1 MKINEIKAKLSTL
14 AQKVE
19 PVAVPSVISPKVEV
33 ETTTPIASSKNT
45 TTVTSANH
53 RSEVPATSQQTTR
66 KPSTKKPAVTT
77 TVTPA
82 PVTKDI
88 APVVTAPVKVQNQ
101 PMVEPETTTKPKC
114 TRRTKVVTEPP
125 VNPLEIEAVIH
136 KILVPG
142 RDYGQIRGFNK
153 PCLFKSGAERLLAYF
168 GFTTR
173 TELVTCNE
181 LWQDNFVAYTVKVT
195 VMDRNGSELGNGY
208 GECNSRERRF
218 AKISV
223 YDAANCAIKLCVK
236 RGICDAALRVCS
248 ASFFLTQD
256 VEDLPV
262 DNPRMEAVG

>member
-1 MKINEIKAKLSTL
+1 MNA
-14 AQKVE
+14 
-19 PVAVPSVISPKVEV
+19 PSVISPKVEI
-33 ETTTPIASSKNT
+33 ETTTPVVSSKNT
-45 TTVTSANH
+45 PA
-53 RSEVPATSQQTTR
+53 ATSTNHSSVVAGASQPTTR
-66 KPSTKKPAVTT
+66 NPSTKKPAVTT

-101 PMVEPETTTKPKC
+101 PMVESETTARLKS
-114 TRRTKVVTEPP
+114 TRRAKAVAENP

-136 KILVPG
+136 TILVPG

-153 PCLFKSGAERLLAYF
+153 PCLFKSGAERLLAYY

-173 TELVTCNE
+173 TELVACSE
-181 LWQDNFVAYTVKVT
+181 LWQDNFVSYTVKVT
-195 VMDRNGSELGNGY
+195 VMDRNGSEIGNGY
-208 GECNSRERRF
+208 GNCNSRERRF
-218 AKISV
+218 AKSSV